1 MHVIY
6 GSYVPILRFF
16 AAASDGATANRQ
28 IPDII
33 CRSFFASLMKE
44 RVTNYGSILTLFPPS
59 ARGWMFF
66 TTH

>member
-33 CRSFFASLMKE
+33 FRSFFCQFDEGKRHQLWIDFDA
-44 RVTNYGSILTLFPPS
+44 VS
-59 ARGWMFF
+59 AVC
-66 TTH
+66 